1 MLVLFSRFRDLFTDM
16 ANQLHQMTVTFDS
29 VEDRILFRTNTTGGE
44 EYRMWLTRRYVQLL
58 FKVLNKQMGKA
69 EKAEIKKLKSQPK
82 DEQAPKKSPHKIDHD
97 KPFQEYGAEFPLPQE
112 GILVSKVTV
121 TEHDN
126 ATVTFGLA
134 PKQGQ
139 GVNIRMN
146 QQIMDQMYDL
156 LIKAVAK
163 AEWNLSAVV

>member
-1 MLVLFSRFRDLFTDM
+1 M
-16 ANQLHQMTVTFDS
+16 ANQLHQITVTFDS
-29 VEDRILFRTNTTGGE
+29 VEDRILFRTNTTDGE

-69 EKAEIKKLKSQPK
+69 EKAEIQKLKSQPK
-82 DEQAPKKSPHKIDHD
+82 EEQAPKTSAQKIDHD
-97 KPFQEYGAEFPLPQE
+97 KPFQEYGAEFPLLQE
-112 GILVSKVTV
+112 GILVSKITI
-121 TEHDN
+121 TEHKN
-126 ATVTFGLA
+126 STVTFGLA
-134 PKQGQ
+134 PQEGQ

-146 QQIMDQMYDL
+146 HQIMDQMYEL

>member
-1 MLVLFSRFRDLFTDM
+1 MLFKFDLLGNLFNDM
-16 ANQLHQMTVTFDS
+16 TNQLHQMTVTFDS

-44 EYRMWLTRRYVQLL
+44 EYRIWLTRRYVQLL

-69 EKAEIKKLKSQPK
+69 EKAEIIKLKSQPK
-82 DEQAPKKSPHKIDHD
+82 DEQAPKKSPNKIDHD

-126 ATVTFGLA
+126 ETVTFGLS
-134 PKQGQ
+134 PKEGQ

-146 QQIMDQMYDL
+146 QQIMDQTYDL

-163 AEWNLSAVV
+163 AEWNLATVV